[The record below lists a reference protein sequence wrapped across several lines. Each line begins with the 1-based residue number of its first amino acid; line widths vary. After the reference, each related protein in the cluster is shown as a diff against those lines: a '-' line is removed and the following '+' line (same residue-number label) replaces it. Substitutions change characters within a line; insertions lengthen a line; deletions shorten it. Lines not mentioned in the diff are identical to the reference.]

1 MLLKIGLGYVRIEL
15 SQLVYEIKV
24 NLGIANL
31 GIGSVLANL
40 RSPGSSY
47 EDGHYFEGTTRVED
61 GSNKPLSATLR

>member
-1 MLLKIGLGYVRIEL
+1 M
-15 SQLVYEIKV
+15 
-24 NLGIANL
+24 NLAIANL